1 MLVIVLRI
9 ILINRLG
16 MLVCRSGHQVS
27 RLRSK
32 RQKAPFQ
39 PPVFRHCTTG
49 RRRWAGAAGR
59 TVANM
64 DVCFEPTGMYSR
76 RVLPAAP
83 AYRLRHEAPHNTPHG
98 TKHQTKAPS
107 QPLSPLTR
115 ARNHL
120 PRHIPRIIRRQ
131 KHHHIR
137 HLPHLSR
144 APKGFLR
151 GQLLEQ
157 FHRRGFL

>member
-59 TVANM
+59 T
-64 DVCFEPTGMYSR
+64 R
-76 RVLPAAP
+76 REYIPVGSKQTSMFATVLPAAP
-83 AYRLRHEAPHNTPHG
+83 AHRLRHEAPHNTPHG